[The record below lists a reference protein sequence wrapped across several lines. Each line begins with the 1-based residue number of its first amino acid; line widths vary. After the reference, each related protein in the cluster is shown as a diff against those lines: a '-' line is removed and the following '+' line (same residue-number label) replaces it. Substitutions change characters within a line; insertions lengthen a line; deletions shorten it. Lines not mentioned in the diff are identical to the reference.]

1 MIRRKLLGLGAG
13 ALVVASIGQSAMAQD
28 AIELRYATSA
38 PPKTVWAMQIERF
51 QKQVVE
57 NSKGSLKINAFLSSQ
72 LGSEQDTVQQVARG
86 RIDMGGYSI
95 TAASLL
101 VPELALLNIPFLF
114 ESQKQQDCV
123 FDNHLTKLTS
133 DMLAKKGVVMLSWTE
148 VGVAG
153 FIGKKAILTPDDI
166 RGLKARSQP
175 NKVAAYKWTKY
186 GASPNPLPVTEWV
199 SAHQTGLVD
208 VADSAPTF
216 YFFSGLAKVAP
227 VFTKSA
233 HQDQGGV
240 VIVNKGAFDKLSK
253 ERQEA
258 LLKTG
263 TQTPGSQL
271 RAEIRGFEGKI
282 LEMHVKAGGQV
293 IEMNDTQRA
302 VWRKGMVELWPEMV
316 KAVGGEAATY
326 WKAIQEGS
334 KACAVK

>member
-1 MIRRKLLGLGAG
+1 MKRSILLGLSAG
-13 ALVVASIGQSAMAQD
+13 VLLAAAGQPVVAQD
-28 AIELRYATSA
+28 AVELRYATSA
-38 PPKTVWAMQIERF
+38 PPKTVWAMQVERF
-51 QKQVVE
+51 QQQVID
-57 NSKGSLKINAFLSSQ
+57 NSKGTLKINAFLNSQ

-123 FDNHLTKLTS
+123 YDNHLTELTT
-133 DMLAKKGVVMLSWTE
+133 DMLAKKGVIMLSWSE

-153 FIGKKAILTPDDI
+153 FIGKKPVLTPDDI
-166 RGLKARSQP
+166 KGLKARSQP
-175 NKVAAYKWTKY
+175 NKVAAFKWTKH
-186 GASPNPLPVTEWV
+186 GANPTPLPVTEWV

-233 HQDQGGV
+233 HQDQGGI
-240 VIVNKGAFDKLSK
+240 VIINKAAFDKLSK
-253 ERQEA
+253 DRQEA
-258 LLKTG
+258 LLATRKQSTG
-263 TQTPGSQL
+263 AQL

-282 LEMHVKAGGQV
+282 LEMHTKAGGQV
-293 IEMNDTQRA
+293 VEMSEAQRS
-302 VWRKGMVELWPEMV
+302 VWRKSMIELWPQMV
-316 KAVGGEAATY
+316 AAVGGEADKY
-326 WKAIQEGS
+326 WKAIQDGS
-334 KACAVK
+334 KLCAGA

>member
-1 MIRRKLLGLGAG
+1 MKRSLLLGLCAG
-13 ALVVASIGQSAMAQD
+13 AFLVAAGQPVVGQD
-28 AIELRYATSA
+28 SVELRYATSA
-38 PPKTVWAMQIERF
+38 PPKTPWAMQVERF
-51 QKQVVE
+51 QQQVAD
-57 NSKGSLKINAFLSSQ
+57 NSRGSLKINAFLNSQ

-123 FDNHLTKLTS
+123 YDNHLTQLTT
-133 DMLAKKGVVMLSWTE
+133 DMLAKKGVMMLSWTE

-153 FIGKKAILTPDDI
+153 FIGKKPILTPDDI
-166 RGLKARSQP
+166 KGLKARSQP
-175 NKVAAYKWTKY
+175 NKVAAFKWTKH
-186 GASPNPLPVTEWV
+186 GANPSPLPVTEWV

-240 VIVNKGAFDKLSK
+240 VIINKAVFDKLSK
-253 ERQEA
+253 DRQEA
-258 LLKTG
+258 LLTTRK
-263 TQTPGSQL
+263 QSPGAQL
-271 RAEIRGFEGKI
+271 RAEIRGFEGNI
-282 LEMHVKAGGQV
+282 LEMHIKAGGQV
-293 IEMNDTQRA
+293 VEMSEAQRA
-302 VWRKGMVELWPEMV
+302 VWRKSMIELWPQMV
-316 KAVGGEAATY
+316 AAVGGEADKY
-326 WKAIQEGS
+326 WKAIQDGL
-334 KACAVK
+334 KVCAGA